1 MPKRCS
7 RALSFSG
14 SCDRNVLRERP
25 DERVRLTTSAAGPAD
40 LGVCALAGFGLE
52 GSTSL
57 IPKRAARA
65 LRFSSSS
72 SAAVVAAAA
81 GAAAWLVSL
90 ATGVALGGDA

>member
-1 MPKRCS
+1 M
-7 RALSFSG
+7 LT
-14 SCDRNVLRERP
+14 ERP
-25 DERVRLTTSAAGPAD
+25 DEHVRLTTSAAGPAD